1 MLVFDY
7 FIKRRMFIMVK
18 ISLIMRYAIIAII
31 YIIIVFALRIMYK
44 DMKGGSVKKK
54 TVIKKTMGLE
64 VIERGENFNLRVGAV
79 IPLNDELTIG
89 RKADNLLILGDKY
102 VSSKHARIFL
112 KNSDYVLHDLGSTNG
127 TIMNKKKVADKVTIK
142 KGDEIKIGTSIFK
155 VIG

>member
-1 MLVFDY
+1 MAN
-7 FIKRRMFIMVK
+7 ISWIMK
-18 ISLIMRYAIIAII
+18 YAIIAII
-31 YIIIVFALRIMYK
+31 YLIIIFALRIMYK
-44 DMKGGSVKKK
+44 DIKGGGKKK

-79 IPLNDELTIG
+79 IPINNEISIG

-102 VSSKHARIFL
+102 VSSEHARIYR
-112 KNSDYVLHDLGSTNG
+112 KNTDYILQDLGSTNG
-127 TIMNKKKVADKVTIK
+127 TLINKKRVKDRVGIK

>member
-1 MLVFDY
+1 
-7 FIKRRMFIMVK
+7 MVK

-31 YIIIVFALRIMYK
+31 YIIIIFALRIMYK
-44 DMKGGSVKKK
+44 DMKGGAKKK
-54 TVIKKTMGLE
+54 PVIKKTMGLE

-102 VSSKHARIFL
+102 VSSKHARIFM
-112 KNSDYVLHDLGSTNG
+112 KNTEYVLHDLKSTNG
-127 TIMNKKKVADKVTIK
+127 TLMNKKKVIDKVSIK